1 MTISMSTEN
10 KQLCLALLNAESEQE
25 VINILNDA
33 GYWHDDNVWR
43 LFGDSENN
51 WSQIGNQQGHPV
63 AAMVEKLVNSIDAV
77 LMRECQERGISLES
91 SEAPTPQSIPEA
103 LEKFFNI
110 NNGNL
115 ANIDATNRSELAQ
128 NIGFIATGA
137 VGRSKANPNYTVFDR
152 GEGQTPRDMPKTL
165 LSLSKSNKL
174 RIPFVQGKFNMGG
187 TGVLRH
193 GGNHRLQLVISRRCP
208 QIADSSDPTSSYW
221 GFTIVRRQQPPQGSR
236 SSVFSY
242 LAPDDAILTFESD
255 EISMPHGT
263 QAASRA
269 PAIEWGTA
277 IKLYEYNMKGYRTNI
292 KFDLYYALSIKLP
305 KPGLPIRL
313 YEFRKYN
320 QQSPM
325 ETLAGLLVRLEDDRG
340 NNLEE
345 GFPIPHTIQV
355 DGEPLKVAIYAFK
368 KDTDDSKYRKSDGI
382 VFTINGQSHGAL
394 TKRFFSR
401 QKVRMDYL
409 KDSLLVIVDATGISA
424 LAREDLFMN
433 SRDRLSEGDFRDA
446 IEDSLE
452 RIVRDDQK
460 LKVLL
465 GKRRREALD
474 EKQLDSKPL
483 KDILDQILKKSKA
496 LEAIFVTGKDLSNPF
511 KSVAASI
518 AQTSFEGEF
527 YPSFFELMKRYQNI
541 NERPINRRRIRVQ
554 FETDVEN
561 EYFDRENS
569 PGSLE
574 LSCNDEKVRD
584 YEANLLNGVATLNI
598 SLPETV
604 QVGDHLYYRLIVTD
618 ETQHEPFD
626 NVFEVMVLDPVKD
639 SGGGGGRRLPK
650 VEPGDGD
657 RTQPDGL
664 NLPKVKEVFETGW
677 AAHGYDKYSALSVL
691 STGDKGYDY
700 FINMDNLYL
709 NHEIKALK
717 ANEDPKLLQS
727 KFKIA
732 MVLLGMMMLKD
743 MTKPDSELKQD
754 SDDIIA
760 MSPSETVAKYTSMV
774 APVILPM
781 IEHLGDLDIDKE

>member
-43 LFGDSENN
+43 LFGDNENN

-77 LMRECQERGISLES
+77 LMRECQVQGIPLES
-91 SEAPTPQSIPEA
+91 EVAPTPQSITKA
-103 LEKFFNI
+103 LECFFGVR
-110 NNGNL
+110 NGNL
-115 ANIDATNRSELAQ
+115 ANIGASERSELAQ
-128 NIGFIATGA
+128 NIGLIATGA
-137 VGRSKANPNYTVFDR
+137 VGRSKDNPNYTVFDR

-193 GGNHRLQLVISRRCP
+193 GGKHRLQLIISRRCP
-208 QIADSSDPTSSYW
+208 TIANSDDPTAPDW
-221 GFTIVRRQQPPQGSR
+221 GFTIVRRQSPPQGAR
-236 SSVFSY
+236 SSVFTY

-263 QAASRA
+263 QATSRA

-292 KFDLYYALSIKLP
+292 KFDLYYALSLKLP

-313 YEFRKYN
+313 YEFREYR
-320 QQSPM
+320 QDSPV

-340 NNLEE
+340 SNLEDD
-345 GFPIPHTIQV
+345 FPFSHKIQV
-355 DGEPLKVAIYAFK
+355 DDEPLKVAIYAFK
-368 KDTDDSKYRKSDGI
+368 KDTADSKFRKSDGI
-382 VFTINGQSHGAL
+382 LFTINGQAHGAFS
-394 TKRFFSR
+394 KRFFSR

-409 KDSLLVIVDATGISA
+409 QDSILVIVDATGISPR
-424 LAREDLFMN
+424 AREDLFMN
-433 SRDRLSEGDFRDA
+433 SRDRLSEGDLRDA
-446 IEDSLE
+446 IEDRLE
-452 RIVRDDQK
+452 RIVRDEPS
-460 LKVLL
+460 LKALRE
-465 GKRRREALD
+465 KRRREALD
-474 EKQLDSKPL
+474 EKLLDSKPL
-483 KDILDQILKKSKA
+483 KDILDQIIKKSKA

-518 AQTSFEGEF
+518 AQTSFEGEI
-527 YPSFFELMKRYQNI
+527 YPSFFELMKRYQKI

-584 YEANLLNGVATLNI
+584 YDANLLNGVATLNI
-598 SLPETV
+598 GLPETV
-604 QVGDHLYYRLIVTD
+604 QVGDHLHYRLIVTD

-639 SGGGGGRRLPK
+639 SAGGGGRRLPK

-664 NLPKVKEVFETGW
+664 NMPEVKEVFETDW
-677 AAHGYDKYSALSVL
+677 AEHGYDKHSALSVL
-691 STGDKGYDY
+691 SAGDEGYDY
-700 FINMDNLYL
+700 FINMDNNFLK
-709 NHEIKALK
+709 HEIKALK
-717 ANEDPKLLQS
+717 ATEDPKLLQT
-727 KFKIA
+727 KFKTG
-732 MVLLGMMMLKD
+732 MVLLGMMILKD
-743 MTKPDSELKQD
+743 SSNGKESEYETAMTPAENVVKF
-754 SDDIIA
+754 
-760 MSPSETVAKYTSMV
+760 TSMV
-774 APVILPM
+774 APLLLPM
-781 IEHLGDLDIDKE
+781 IEHLGNLDID